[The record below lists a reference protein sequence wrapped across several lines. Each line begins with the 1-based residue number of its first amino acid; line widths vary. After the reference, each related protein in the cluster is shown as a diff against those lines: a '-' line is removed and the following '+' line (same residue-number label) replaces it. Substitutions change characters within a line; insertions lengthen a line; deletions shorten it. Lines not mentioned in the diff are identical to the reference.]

1 MRLMA
6 REIVQVRKLRD
17 AEAFDSHLA
26 TLGVS
31 FPRHATPG
39 AVLGRPFAAARA
51 NLANRWAV
59 LPMEGWDGT
68 PDGRRT
74 DLVRRRWRRFGRS
87 GAGLIWGGEAVAVRP
102 DGRANPHQLTIG
114 PESVG
119 DLSDLRAELLAGHA
133 ETNHGD
139 PAPVIGLQ
147 LTHSGRWS
155 RPAGTPAPQIAYRH
169 PLLDGPVGAGD
180 AEVVTDGW
188 LDDLIGAYAAAASN
202 AREAGFDFVD
212 VKHCHGYLLHE
223 LLSAHERPGR
233 YGGDLA
239 GRTRFLTDA
248 VAAIEREAPG
258 LEVGVRLSSF
268 DVVPYVRGEDG
279 RGAPAAP
286 GPYRYA
292 FGGAGDGSGVDLVEV
307 HALCEQLVALDVTL
321 LCVTAGSPYYC
332 PHVQRP
338 AYFPPSDGYLPP
350 RDPLFEVA
358 RLLDV
363 TAEITRAHPAL
374 TVVASGLSYLQ
385 EWMPEV
391 AAGVVAAGGADLV
404 GYGRGV
410 LSYPELPRATLTGA
424 GLERAKLCRTFSDCT
439 TAPRN
444 GLISGCYPIDPFYK
458 ARPERLELTA
468 AKRAGK
474 D

>member
-1 MRLMA
+1 MA

-17 AEAFDSHLA
+17 AAAFDAHLDA
-26 TLGVS
+26 I
-31 FPRHATPG
+31 G
-39 AVLGRPFAAARA
+39 AVLPRHEDPATVLGQPYDAAGHR
-51 NLANRWAV
+51 LANRWVV

-68 PDGRRT
+68 ADGRPT
-74 DLVRRRWRRFGRS
+74 DLVRRRWRRFGES
-87 GAGLIWGGEAVAVRP
+87 GAALVWGGEAVAVRP

-119 DLSDLRAELLAGHA
+119 DLATLRAELLAGHA
-133 ETNHGD
+133 DATDGG
-139 PAPVIGLQ
+139 PAPQIGLQ

-155 RPAGTPAPQIAYRH
+155 RPNGTPAPHVAFRH
-169 PLLDGPVGAGD
+169 PLLDETVGATD
-180 AEVVTDGW
+180 ANVVTDAW
-188 LDDLIGAYAAAASN
+188 LDDLIGAYVDAARV

-223 LLSAHERPGR
+223 LLTAHDRPGR
-233 YGGDLA
+233 YGGALEN
-239 GRTRFLTDA
+239 RTRFLTDT
-248 VAAIEREAPG
+248 VAAIRRDAPG
-258 LEVGVRLSSF
+258 LDVGVRLSAF
-268 DVVPYVRGEDG
+268 DVVPHRRGADDRGE
-279 RGAPAAP
+279 PAAA

-292 FGGAGDGSGVDLVEV
+292 FGGDGTGTGIELTEV
-307 HALCEQLVALDVTL
+307 HELCATLEQLDVTL
-321 LCVTAGSPYYC
+321 LCITAGSPYYC

-338 AYFPPSDGYLPP
+338 AYFPPSDGYHPP
-350 RDPLFEVA
+350 RDPLLEVA

-363 TAEITRAHPAL
+363 TAVITRAHPAL

-385 EWMPEV
+385 EWMPAV
-391 AAGVVAAGGADLV
+391 AAGIVATGGADLV

-410 LSYPELPRATLTGA
+410 LSYPNLPAAVLAGA
-424 GLERAKLCRTFSDCT
+424 DLERPRLCRTFSDCT

-468 AKRAGK
+468 AKRAAGSA
-474 D
+474 